1 MEPLKGD
8 LTGNQHL
15 RTIFAAWGEQ
25 FSVIMGENYRFAPP
39 KELEKAAAGF
49 LKNASWDSEETIL
62 FISGLNVRETH
73 PNLMESLKIQF
84 EAAGDW
90 QTHWL
95 VFTTQRILFATRKY
109 GLANSP
115 MLFTLPGEWGFIKP
129 LGGVGQFQRRMIVGP
144 VFRSDVFE
152 SVDNLDGLMVALN
165 VVTQEGF
172 PAGPVVKAIW
182 PTTPLS
188 GPQNRERRQLDE
200 PPFHLVFLL
209 SLLEAFM
216 TVVQDVLPPTEPNAL
231 QEKGSPPAPR
241 LLSSPRDAEL
251 IAQEWMIHWG
261 YEDARCTPVG
271 ADAGVDVDSSRA
283 IAQVKAEMSP
293 TGRPVIQ
300 QTYGAAVLHSKQ
312 ALVFSLA
319 GFTKEAIAW
328 ADQAGVAL
336 FSFDLQGVPK
346 SENEHGSRVA
356 SQM

>member
-1 MEPLKGD
+1 M
-8 LTGNQHL
+8 
-15 RTIFAAWGEQ
+15 
-25 FSVIMGENYRFAPP
+25 
-39 KELEKAAAGF
+39 
-49 LKNASWDSEETIL
+49 
-62 FISGLNVRETH
+62 
-73 PNLMESLKIQF
+73 
-84 EAAGDW
+84 
-90 QTHWL
+90 
-95 VFTTQRILFATRKY
+95 
-109 GLANSP
+109 
-115 MLFTLPGEWGFIKP
+115 
-129 LGGVGQFQRRMIVGP
+129 
-144 VFRSDVFE
+144 
-152 SVDNLDGLMVALN
+152 
-165 VVTQEGF
+165 
-172 PAGPVVKAIW
+172 
-182 PTTPLS
+182 
-188 GPQNRERRQLDE
+188 
-200 PPFHLVFLL
+200 FLL

-261 YEDARCTPVG
+261 YEDSRCTPVG